1 MSTKNR
7 LSAVFYLVLIAAL
20 FSCSS
25 EADITK
31 PEIILQNFNKPP
43 KQDVICGF
51 EDDNVIAVTGG
62 DKLKFEAI
70 FSDNEALSQYKID
83 LHNNFDCHGHG
94 SGATPGIFL
103 PPTSGDTEDWTLLI
117 IKNISGKE
125 VIENFEISVPE
136 NVTAGVY
143 HFIIQ
148 LIDESGNDASTT
160 SIYSLKVSSPTDN
173 MLPELLIKSPTNSSI
188 TVQKGD
194 VITFEGTVND
204 DRNLGLGGNG
214 MIFLSYLNKT
224 SGNVFSTNTYK
235 VFGVA
240 DGKSSS
246 FNLSYTIPNT
256 LVTGNYTYSLVAF
269 DGVRNVSEVKP
280 FEVTV
285 Q

>member
-1 MSTKNR
+1 MSIKNR
-7 LSAVFYLVLIAAL
+7 LTAVFYLVLIAAL

-31 PEIILQNFNKPP
+31 PEIILQNFNKTP
-43 KQDVICGF
+43 KQDIICGF
-51 EDDNVIAVTGG
+51 ADDNVISVTGG

-70 FSDNEALSQYKID
+70 FSDNESLSQYKID

-94 SGATPGIFL
+94 SGATPGISL
-103 PPTSGDTEDWTLLI
+103 PPTGGDTEDWTLLI
-117 IKNISGKE
+117 VKDISGKE
-125 VIENFEISVPE
+125 VIENFEITVPE
-136 NVTAGVY
+136 NVTSGVY

-160 SIYSLKVSSPTDN
+160 SIYSLKVNNPTDS
-173 MLPELLIKSPTNSSI
+173 LVPELLIKSPVNPSF
-188 TVQKGD
+188 TVKKGD

-204 DRNLGLGGNG
+204 NRNLGLGGNG
-214 MIFLSYLNKT
+214 MVFLSYLNKT

-235 VFGVA
+235 VFTDA
-240 DGKSSS
+240 DDKSSS
-246 FNLSYTIPNT
+246 FSLSYTIPNT
-256 LVTGNYTYSLVAF
+256 LVAGNYTYSLVAF
-269 DGVRNVSEVKP
+269 DGVRNVSEVKT

>member
-1 MSTKNR
+1 MNTKNR
-7 LSAVFYLVLIAAL
+7 LTAVFYLFLIAVL

-51 EDDNVIAVTGG
+51 ADDNVIAVTGG

-94 SGATPGIFL
+94 SGATPGISL
-103 PPTSGDTEDWTLLI
+103 PPTGGDTEDWTLLI
-117 IKNISGKE
+117 VKDISGKE
-125 VIENFEISVPE
+125 VIENFEITVPE

-160 SIYSLKVSSPTDN
+160 SIYSLKVESF
-173 MLPELLIKSPTNSSI
+173 
-188 TVQKGD
+188 TVQKGE

-204 DRNLGLGGNG
+204 DRNLGTGGNG
-214 MIFLSYLNKT
+214 MVFLSYLNKT

-235 VFGVA
+235 VFTDA
-240 DGKSSS
+240 DGKSTT
-246 FNLSYTIPNT
+246 FNISYTIPNT
-256 LVTGNYTYSLVAF
+256 LVAGKYTYSLVAF
-269 DGVRNVSEVKP
+269 DGVRNVSEVIT
-280 FEVTV
+280 FDVTV

>member
-1 MSTKNR
+1 MNTKNR
-7 LSAVFYLVLIAAL
+7 LTAVFYLFLIAVL

-51 EDDNVIAVTGG
+51 ADDNVIAVTGG

-94 SGATPGIFL
+94 SGATPGISL
-103 PPTSGDTEDWTLLI
+103 PPTGGDTEDWTLLI
-117 IKNISGKE
+117 VKDISGKE
-125 VIENFEISVPE
+125 VIENFEITVPE

-160 SIYSLKVSSPTDN
+160 SIYSLKVENPTDKIV
-173 MLPELLIKSPTNSSI
+173 PELIVKSPPNKSF
-188 TVQKGD
+188 TVQKGE

-204 DRNLGLGGNG
+204 DRNLGTGGNG
-214 MIFLSYLNKT
+214 MVFLSYLNKT

-235 VFGVA
+235 VFTDA
-240 DGKSSS
+240 DGKSTT
-246 FNLSYTIPNT
+246 FNISYTIPNT
-256 LVTGNYTYSLVAF
+256 LVAGKYTYSLVAF
-269 DGVRNVSEVKP
+269 DGVRNVSEVIT
-280 FEVTV
+280 FDVTV